1 MDIKI
6 RHQINIPCQSIT
18 ITLLRN
24 DEIWDSFECSIG
36 PTSIA
41 PEYIGA
47 IRSVMKMM
55 KANYTEEVV
64 YIGS

>member
-36 PTSIA
+36 IDSLA
-41 PEYIGA
+41 PEYIST

-55 KANYTEEVV
+55 KTNYTEEVV
-64 YIGS
+64 YVGS